1 MKAPS
6 RMQNGFKADGWER
19 DTEKEVEKRSG
30 IKLKLK
36 YDVY

>member
-19 DTEKEVEKRSG
+19 DREKDVAKRSG
-30 IKLKLK
+30 IKFVFK
-36 YDVY
+36 YDV